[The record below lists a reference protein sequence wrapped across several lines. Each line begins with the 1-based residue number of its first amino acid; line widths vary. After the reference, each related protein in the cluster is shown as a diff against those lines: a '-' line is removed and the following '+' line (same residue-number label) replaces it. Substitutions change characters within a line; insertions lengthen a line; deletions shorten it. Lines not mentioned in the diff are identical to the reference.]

1 MTAVDLAT
9 RVPADT
15 ASAPLAAIE
24 RRHGMGFV
32 PKRDVALVRGEAARV
47 WDADGVEYLDLTSAH
62 GVAALG
68 HAHPR
73 VADAVAAQARAL
85 VSCQDAFP
93 NDVRAAYLSRL
104 ARFLP
109 GEPDREPD
117 RVFLCNS
124 GTEAVEAALK
134 LARLSTGRTRVL
146 AARGAFHGRTMGSLS
161 ATWRK
166 EYREGVEPLVPHFEH
181 VAFNDAGAL
190 DAALTRE
197 HAAVLL
203 EVVQG
208 EGGVHAA
215 SADYL
220 RRAREMC
227 DERGALLI
235 LDEVQTGFGR
245 TGRRFACERRGVA
258 PDLLCMGK
266 TMAGGVPMGG
276 VAVGPRVAPPPPG
289 SHGSTFGGNPLACAA
304 ALATLDVV
312 EAEGLVERSD
322 RLGASWLEE
331 LRAIDSRAVR
341 EVRGEGLMIA
351 MELRARVAPVLDA
364 LARRGVLALSAGP
377 RVLRFLPPLV
387 VERDQLDRAT
397 AAVAASLDECF
408 GGAR

>member
-1 MTAVDLAT
+1 MNIVDVAP
-9 RVPADT
+9 RPDADT

-24 RRHGMGFV
+24 RRHGRGFV
-32 PKRDVALVRGEAARV
+32 PKRDTALVRGDGACV
-47 WDADGVEYLDLTSAH
+47 WDADGAEYLDLTAAH

-73 VADAVAAQARAL
+73 VADAVAKQAGAL

-93 NDVRAAYLSRL
+93 NDVRASYLSRL

-109 GEPDREPD
+109 SGLD

-124 GTEAVEAALK
+124 GTEAVEAAIK
-134 LARLSTGRTRVL
+134 LARLSTGRTRVI
-146 AARGAFHGRTMGSLS
+146 AARGAFHGRTLGSLS
-161 ATWRK
+161 ATWRA
-166 EYREGVEPLVPHFEH
+166 EYRKGVEPLVPDFEH
-181 VAFNDAGAL
+181 VAFGDVEAV
-190 DAALTRE
+190 DAALTHD

-215 SADYL
+215 SAEFL
-220 RRAREMC
+220 RRVRELC

-245 TGRRFACERRGVA
+245 TGRTFACERRGVT

-266 TMAGGVPMGG
+266 AMAGGVPMGG
-276 VAVGPRVAPPPPG
+276 VAAGPRVAAPPAG

-304 ALATLDVV
+304 ALATLDVI

-322 RLGASWLEE
+322 RLGAAWIED
-331 LRAIDSRAVR
+331 LRAIDSRAIR
-341 EVRGEGLMIA
+341 EVRGEGLMVA
-351 MELRARVAPVLDA
+351 VELRARVAPVLDA

-377 RVLRFLPPLV
+377 RVLRFLPPLLI
-387 VERDQLDRAT
+387 ERDQLDRAT
-397 AAVAASLDECF
+397 RAVAESIEECF